1 MRTIIAY
8 DAGNLEQLAPFR
20 TWRHLFFYSK
30 NIALEIKR
38 LIFF

>member
-20 TWRHLFFYSK
+20 TWRHLFFLFKEYCFG
-30 NIALEIKR
+30 N
-38 LIFF
+38 